1 MTGPPKSQEE
11 LKKEQQQELI
21 RQQVNTLV
29 GFNDH
34 RNKKCVIMIL
44 ISKMP
49 LMRALKIISNVQV
62 EQEHEE
68 QMRQLKQRKK
78 KQATPPPPPKT
89 ITVMAGKLL
98 IVFGLIEKKY
108 LKH

>member
-21 RQQVNTLV
+21 RQQVYNILS
-29 GFNDH
+29 FNYLNN
-34 RNKKCVIMIL
+34 RKN
-44 ISKMP
+44 IS
-49 LMRALKIISNVQV
+49 MRDEFDCRKSNMHFYIQV

-89 ITVMAGKLL
+89 ITVMAGR
-98 IVFGLIEKKY
+98 FGVVAISIQSRIKC
-108 LKH
+108 

>member
-34 RNKKCVIMIL
+34 RNKKCVISK
-44 ISKMP
+44 IS

-108 LKH
+108 LSIV